1 MQGRKFREQ
10 YVSCSYGLMLVALF
24 YSEIAYYEVT
34 EELKRKET
42 LMYHF
47 QHTEVPSAG
56 ISLSAIFVRK
66 NRKTF

>member
-1 MQGRKFREQ
+1 
-10 YVSCSYGLMLVALF
+10 MLVALF